1 MDFNE
6 TFRQRSKAFVVEVVK
21 FCATAP
27 KTDESRV
34 ILRQLLRSAS
44 SVGANF
50 RAACRGRSKKEYFA
64 KLSIV
69 VEECDESL
77 FWMEVLEEAGI
88 DKSLKLKK
96 LQKENTELL
105 LVFSKLRKNA
115 KIA

>member
-1 MDFNE
+1 MNFNE

-21 FCATAP
+21 FCATDP

-77 FWMEVLEEAGI
+77 FWIEVLEEAGI
-88 DKSLKLKK
+88 DKSVKLKK
-96 LQKENTELL
+96 LQQENTELL